1 VAGGDG
7 PVNEPFLRLGIY
19 VERRQRELCRLSL
32 RIYMEF
38 IPELKVVADG
48 VELGAAV
55 FKALLA
61 IEVSGSF

>member
-1 VAGGDG
+1 
-7 PVNEPFLRLGIY
+7 VNEPFLRLGAY
-19 VERRQRELCRLSL
+19 VERRQRELYRLSL

-48 VELGAAV
+48 VVLGAAV